1 MSYDDERDEG
11 RGRRRETLMER
22 RIRAARGE
30 EVEDV
35 RDERYDDDE
44 RDDYYDDRPSG
55 PIPMPVVLNGGCGQT
70 ILYGLIGVLALAI
83 VGMLVGRQLL
93 TNLGSSLNVGMPE
106 SVRQV
111 ILTPTPTI
119 RDRGGTVTQ
128 IQALN
133 RLETQRIVMERV
145 IETGSQ
151 RGDMLDALL
160 GERLLLIASGQV
172 VAGVDLSRIRANDI
186 IISSDG
192 DTISVRLP
200 PTEIFVAALDS
211 QRTRVYDRDTK
222 ILTQL
227 TNGQDPT
234 LETQARQAA
243 ESEIL
248 NAACEIGIMQ
258 RSADE
263 AQRSME
269 QFLKLLDFT
278 SVTVVATAGQCVA
291 PSAAATPV
299 P

>member
-1 MSYDDERDEG
+1 MSYDDEQHGE
-11 RGRRRETLMER
+11 RGRRRETLMDR
-22 RIRAARGE
+22 RLRAARGE

-35 RDERYDDDE
+35 RDERDDD
-44 RDDYYDDRPSG
+44 DYDDRPSG

-70 ILYGLIGVLALAI
+70 ILYGLIGVLTIAI
-83 VGMLVGRQLL
+83 VGMLIGRQLFTTL
-93 TNLGSSLNVGMPE
+93 SSSLSVSVPE

-111 ILTPTPTI
+111 ILTPTPTV

-133 RLETQRIVMERV
+133 RLETQRVVMERV

-160 GERLLLIASGQV
+160 GDRLLLIASGQV
-172 VAGVDLSRIRANDI
+172 VAGVDLSRLRASDI
-186 IISSDG
+186 
-192 DTISVRLP
+192 TISPDGETITLRLP
-200 PTEIFVAALDS
+200 PTEIFVAALDN
-211 QRTRVYDRDTK
+211 QRTRVYNRDTK
-222 ILTQL
+222 LLTQL

-248 NAACEIGIMQ
+248 KASCEIGVMQ
-258 RSADE
+258 RAADE

-269 QFLKLLDFT
+269 QFLRSLEFR

-291 PSAAATPV
+291 PSSVATPV

>member
-1 MSYDDERDEG
+1 MSYDSEDNEK
-11 RGRRRETLMER
+11 RGQRRETLMDR
-22 RIRAARGE
+22 RLRAARGE

-35 RDERYDDDE
+35 RDERDE
-44 RDDYYDDRPSG
+44 RYEYYDDDRPSG

-70 ILYGLIGVLALAI
+70 ILYGLIGVLTIAI
-83 VGMLVGRQLL
+83 VALLVGRQML
-93 TNLGSSLNVGMPE
+93 TNLSSSLNVSVPE
-106 SVRQV
+106 SVQKV

-119 RDRGGTVTQ
+119 KDRGGTVLQ

-133 RLETQRIVMERV
+133 RLETQRVVMERV

-151 RGDMLDALL
+151 RGAMLDALL
-160 GERLLLIASGQV
+160 GDRLLLIASGQV
-172 VAGVDLSRIRANDI
+172 VAGVDLSRLRAGDV
-186 IISSDG
+186 IISPDG
-192 DTISVRLP
+192 ETISLRLP
-200 PTEIFVAALDS
+200 PTEIFIAALDN

-222 ILTQL
+222 LLTQL
-227 TNGQDPT
+227 TNGEDPT

-248 NAACEIGIMQ
+248 NASCEIGIMQ
-258 RSADE
+258 RAADE

-269 QFLKLLDFT
+269 QFLRSLEFK

-291 PSAAATPV
+291 PSSLATPV

>member
-1 MSYDDERDEG
+1 MSYDSEDNEK
-11 RGRRRETLMER
+11 RGQRRETLMDR
-22 RIRAARGE
+22 RLRAARGE

-35 RDERYDDDE
+35 RDERDE
-44 RDDYYDDRPSG
+44 RYEYYDDDRPSG

-70 ILYGLIGVLALAI
+70 ILYGLIGVLTIAI
-83 VGMLVGRQLL
+83 VALLVGRQML
-93 TNLGSSLNVGMPE
+93 TNLSSSLNVSVPE
-106 SVRQV
+106 SVQKV

-119 RDRGGTVTQ
+119 KDRGGTVLQ

-133 RLETQRIVMERV
+133 RLETQRVVMERV

-160 GERLLLIASGQV
+160 GDRLLLIASGQV
-172 VAGVDLSRIRANDI
+172 VAGVDLSRLRAGDV
-186 IISSDG
+186 IISPDG
-192 DTISVRLP
+192 ETISLRLP
-200 PTEIFVAALDS
+200 PTEIFIAALDN

-222 ILTQL
+222 LLTQL
-227 TNGQDPT
+227 TNGEDPT

-248 NAACEIGIMQ
+248 NASCEIGIMQ
-258 RSADE
+258 RAADE

-269 QFLKLLDFT
+269 QFLRSLEFK

-291 PSAAATPV
+291 SSSLATPV

>member
-1 MSYDDERDEG
+1 MSYDDEQHGD
-11 RGRRRETLMER
+11 RGRRRETLMDR
-22 RIRAARGE
+22 RLRAARGE

-35 RDERYDDDE
+35 RDERDDD
-44 RDDYYDDRPSG
+44 DYDDRPSG

-70 ILYGLIGVLALAI
+70 ILYGLIGVLTIAI
-83 VGMLVGRQLL
+83 VGMLIGRQLL
-93 TNLGSSLNVGMPE
+93 TNLSSSLNVSVPE

-111 ILTPTPTI
+111 ILTPTPTV

-133 RLETQRIVMERV
+133 RLETQRVVMERV

-160 GERLLLIASGQV
+160 GDRLLLIASGQV
-172 VAGVDLSRIRANDI
+172 VAGVDLSRLRASDI
-186 IISSDG
+186 
-192 DTISVRLP
+192 TISADGETITLRLP
-200 PTEIFVAALDS
+200 PTEIFVAALDN
-211 QRTRVYDRDTK
+211 QRTRVYNRDTK
-222 ILTQL
+222 LLTQL

-248 NAACEIGIMQ
+248 NASCEIGVMQ
-258 RSADE
+258 RAADE

-269 QFLKLLDFT
+269 QFLRSLEFR

-291 PSAAATPV
+291 PSSVATPV